1 MSKPASS
8 PNWKIVVENRRARHN
23 YTIEETYEAGIALQ
37 GSEVKA
43 LREGKGQIA
52 EAYAMVRDGEAFI
65 EGMTISPYSGAST
78 HVVLDSRRTRKL
90 LLHRKQIAELAVAT
104 QQKGMTLVP
113 LRVYFTHGIAKLELG
128 LARGK
133 QNIDKRRTIAE
144 RDAKRQMERAS
155 RRREK
160 GR

>member
-1 MSKPASS
+1 MSDRADRR
-8 PNWKIVVENRRARHN
+8 IVVENRRARHN
-23 YTIEETYEAGIALQ
+23 YAIEQTYEAGLALQ

-52 EAYAMVRDGEAFI
+52 EAYAMVRDGEVFI
-65 EGMTISPYSGAST
+65 HGMHIAPYSGAST
-78 HVVLDSRRTRKL
+78 HVEVDPVRVRKL
-90 LLHRKQIAELAVAT
+90 LLRRKEIDELAAAT

-113 LRVYFTHGIAKLELG
+113 LRVYFAHGLAKIELG

-133 QNIDKRRTIAE
+133 QNIDKRRDIAE
-144 RDAKRQMERAS
+144 REAKRQMERAS